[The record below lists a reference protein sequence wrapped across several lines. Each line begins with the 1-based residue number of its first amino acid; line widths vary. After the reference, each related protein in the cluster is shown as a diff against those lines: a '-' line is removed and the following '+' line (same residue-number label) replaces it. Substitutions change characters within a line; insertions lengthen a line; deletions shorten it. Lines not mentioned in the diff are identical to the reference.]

1 MLIPAL
7 SMALQV
13 ASPVTGPHAGTPET
27 GTTAHE
33 TATTET
39 LPAQNPPVIE
49 LPTPSPTPV
58 ASPPQDPALATPVT
72 QTETPAPQATDSTT
86 QASAI
91 QPDAGTIVVTGET
104 GAPPSDPAQAI
115 NQQSYAAVQAVDDA
129 VVAPVANVYKKGLPS
144 PVRSGLRN
152 FLTNLTEPVVFL
164 NFLLQGKPGKAME
177 TLGRFGLNTV
187 MGVAGLVDVAK
198 TKPFNLPRR
207 VNGFANTLGY
217 YGIGP
222 GPYMFLPL
230 VGPITVRDLIGLG
243 LDRAMLPAVVG
254 KPFTRPEWVLG
265 AGTVKSLDDRVEFDC
280 ELTRMR
286 DSSNPYNTTREFYLE
301 RRKAEIEA
309 LHGRVYRPK
318 GYALFEITDQ
328 CVKTTAQVI
337 PPMEE
342 EEPAATAVPSPAS
355 APAPTAE
362 PVAET
367 STPAIGL
374 DIAPGTTEP
383 QAPAGATAAPG
394 AAQAIKPV
402 AAQVEQQAPV
412 AEVPTPATAMP

>member
-1 MLIPAL
+1 M
-7 SMALQV
+7 
-13 ASPVTGPHAGTPET
+13 PVE
-27 GTTAHE
+27 
-33 TATTET
+33 
-39 LPAQNPPVIE
+39 
-49 LPTPSPTPV
+49 
-58 ASPPQDPALATPVT
+58 SPPQDPALAAPLAAPVA
-72 QTETPAPQATDSTT
+72 QAETAAPQNAESAAPARDPKPDT
-86 QASAI
+86 QPHQS
-91 QPDAGTIVVTGET
+91 TIVVTGET
-104 GAPPSDPAQAI
+104 GAPPSDPAQVI
-115 NQQSYAAVQAVDDA
+115 NQQSFAAVQAVDSA

-177 TLGRFGLNTV
+177 TLGRFGLNTM
-187 MGVAGLVDVAK
+187 MGFAGLFDVAK
-198 TKPFNLPRR
+198 TKPFKLPRR

-243 LDRAMLPAVVG
+243 LDRALLPAAVG

-286 DSSNPYNTTREFYLE
+286 ESSNPYNTTREFYLE

-342 EEPAATAVPSPAS
+342 EEPTPPTTPAS
-355 APAPTAE
+355 APAPEPTPAPE
-362 PVAET
+362 PV
-367 STPAIGL
+367 
-374 DIAPGTTEP
+374 P
-383 QAPAGATAAPG
+383 QAPAPVVTPVPAQAPG
-394 AAQAIKPV
+394 AESATPP
-402 AAQVEQQAPV
+402 AP
-412 AEVPTPATAMP
+412 PIQP

>member
-7 SMALQV
+7 SMALQI
-13 ASPVTGPHAGTPET
+13 ASPVTGPEAGTTET
-27 GTTAHE
+27 GTIAHE
-33 TATTET
+33 TVTTEA
-39 LPAQNPPVIE
+39 LPAQNPPVIQ
-49 LPTPSPTPV
+49 LPAPAPAPV
-58 ASPPQDPALATPVT
+58 ESPPQDPAVAAPVA
-72 QTETPAPQATDSTT
+72 QTETPAPQPTESAA
-86 QASAI
+86 QASAT

-187 MGVAGLVDVAK
+187 LGVAGLVDVAK

-243 LDRAMLPAVVG
+243 LDRALLPAAVG

-286 DSSNPYNTTREFYLE
+286 ESSNPYNTTREFYLE

-337 PPMEE
+337 PPMDEE
-342 EEPAATAVPSPAS
+342 EAAPTATPSQAPESQPALETPSPATVPDG
-355 APAPTAE
+355 APAASE
-362 PVAET
+362 PEAVNP
-367 STPAIGL
+367 PAPA
-374 DIAPGTTEP
+374 DVPVTP
-383 QAPAGATAAPG
+383 QAPVTEVTAP
-394 AAQAIKPV
+394 P
-402 AAQVEQQAPV
+402 
-412 AEVPTPATAMP
+412 PTPALP